1 MKKVYI
7 LFFVMVVSLFASSN
21 EVKRGQTYYQ
31 YILKPML
38 GYNGAVFAKK
48 HTKKEW
54 QKLFL
59 NEAAGFK
66 KEFQGVSDR
75 LDAFM
80 NQKKFYDI
88 RNDLKAFVIY
98 YAKDASVTPSCQE

>member
-1 MKKVYI
+1 MKKLGI
-7 LFFVMVVSLFASSN
+7 LFFLTMSLLFASSN

-54 QKLFL
+54 ANLFS
-59 NEAAGFK
+59 NEALEFQ
-66 KEFQGVSDR
+66 KEFQGVSKE
-75 LDAFM
+75 LDSFM
-80 NQKKFYDI
+80 QQKKFQDI
-88 RNDLKAFVIY
+88 RDDLKAFVIY